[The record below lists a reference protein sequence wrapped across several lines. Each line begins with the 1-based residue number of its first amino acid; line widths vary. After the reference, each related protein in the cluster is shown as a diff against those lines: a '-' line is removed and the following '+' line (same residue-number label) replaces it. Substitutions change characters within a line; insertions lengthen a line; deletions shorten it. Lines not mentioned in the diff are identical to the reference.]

1 MSAEENAAR
10 IRSAA
15 SLLLKGGTLMKEP
28 CARCGGVQVQFA
40 DKAACINCGNE
51 ERVTREKKIEDAEGE
66 GKIAVAH
73 PPAIETANLA
83 LAASIIEEKITIL
96 AKEIRIESDSFV
108 QKQKL
113 DLLESYLTI
122 LEKIKNMIG

>member
-10 IRSAA
+10 VRSAA

-51 ERVTREKKIEDAEGE
+51 ERVTREKIGHAEEE

-73 PPAIETANLA
+73 PPAIETANLG

-113 DLLESYLTI
+113 DLLENYLRI

>member
-10 IRSAA
+10 VRSAA

-51 ERVTREKKIEDAEGE
+51 ERVTREKNIGDAEEE

-73 PPAIETANLA
+73 PPVVEAANLA

-96 AKEIRIESDSFV
+96 AKEIRIESDFFV

-113 DLLESYLTI
+113 DLLESYLRI
-122 LEKIKNMIG
+122 LEKIKNVIG